1 MQLLRVRDN
10 GKHRDV
16 TYRNRCPTWD
26 LLDKNNI
33 WESYEPLPLNWL
45 VPQPKTAV
53 YSTLHTKSY
62 TCG

>member
-16 TYRNRCPTWD
+16 TYHSRHPTWD

-33 WESYEPLPLNWL
+33 WESYEPLPVHYL
-45 VPQPKTAV
+45 VPLPK
-53 YSTLHTKSY
+53 K
-62 TCG
+62 